1 MKGSGRAAS
10 LQPAA
15 PDLPAATREPVVVR
29 VLGVAIAWIN
39 KAAMAVS
46 AAALLASV
54 ALIGWSIVMRYV
66 FNRPP
71 VWVDEVI
78 GFLLVGIVMLAA
90 ADVLRRGEHIGV
102 DVLTANLRGRA
113 RLWAQAWASLAALAV
128 GLLLVVN
135 GWQTA
140 MFSRL
145 LDVRADGYLE
155 VPVYWLMLLL
165 PLGGV
170 LLALTAA
177 EALARLATGS
187 PPLSERSAQEEA
199 GE

>member
-1 MKGSGRAAS
+1 MKGSGRDEM
-10 LQPAA
+10 LQPVA
-15 PDLPAATREPVVVR
+15 PDLPAPTREPVAVR
-29 VLGVAIAWIN
+29 MLGIAIAWVN
-39 KAAMAVS
+39 KAAMAIS
-46 AAALLASV
+46 AAALLVSV
-54 ALIGWSIVMRYV
+54 VLIGWSIVMRYV
-66 FNRPP
+66 FSRPP

-78 GFLLVGIVMLAA
+78 GFLLVAIVMLAA
-90 ADVLRRGEHIGV
+90 ADVLRRGEHISV

-113 RLWAQAWASLAALAV
+113 RLWARAWASLAALAV
-128 GLLLVVN
+128 ALLLVVN

-187 PPLSERSAQEEA
+187 PPLPEHAAPEEA

>member
-1 MKGSGRAAS
+1 MKGSAGDEPVHP
-10 LQPAA
+10 LA
-15 PDLPAATREPVVVR
+15 PDLPAPPREPAALR
-29 VLGVAIAWIN
+29 VLGKAIAWVN
-39 KAAMAVS
+39 RAAMAVS
-46 AAALLASV
+46 AAALLVSV

-66 FNRPP
+66 LNRPP

-113 RLWAQAWASLAALAV
+113 RLWAQAWASLSALAV

-135 GWQTA
+135 GWETA
-140 MFSRL
+140 MFSRM
-145 LDVRADGYLE
+145 LDVRAEGYLE
-155 VPVYWLMLLL
+155 VPVYSLMLLL
-165 PLGGV
+165 PLGGL

-177 EALARLATGS
+177 EAFARLATGA
-187 PPLSERSAQEEA
+187 PPLSEHAAPEEA

>member
-1 MKGSGRAAS
+1 MKGSAGEEP
-10 LQPAA
+10 LPPVA
-15 PDLPAATREPVVVR
+15 PDLPVPSREPAALR
-29 VLGVAIAWIN
+29 ALGWTIAWVN
-39 KAAMAVS
+39 KAAMAV
-46 AAALLASV
+46 AAASLLVSV

-113 RLWAQAWASLAALAV
+113 RLWAQAWASLSALAV

-135 GWQTA
+135 GWETA
-140 MFSRL
+140 MFSRM
-145 LDVRADGYLE
+145 LDVRAEGYLE
-155 VPVYWLMLLL
+155 VPVYSLMLLL
-165 PLGGV
+165 PLGGL

-177 EALARLATGS
+177 EAFARLATGA
-187 PPLSERSAQEEA
+187 PPLSEHAAPEEA

>member
-1 MKGSGRAAS
+1 MKGSAGEEP
-10 LQPAA
+10 LPPVA
-15 PDLPAATREPVVVR
+15 PDLPVPSREPAALR
-29 VLGVAIAWIN
+29 ALGWTIAWVN
-39 KAAMAVS
+39 KAAMAV
-46 AAALLASV
+46 AAASLLVSV

-113 RLWAQAWASLAALAV
+113 RLWAQAWSSLSVLAA
-128 GLLLVVN
+128 
-135 GWQTA
+135 
-140 MFSRL
+140 
-145 LDVRADGYLE
+145 GYLE
-155 VPVYWLMLLL
+155 GPVCSLRRLR
-165 PLGGV
+165 PLGGL

-177 EALARLATGS
+177 EALARLATGA
-187 PPLSERSAQEEA
+187 PPLSERAGPEEA
-199 GE
+199 AE